1 MEKQNIKL
9 EISYMSVLRVAIV
22 VLGLLFF
29 WFIRDILILFF
40 VVLVVVAAL
49 SPIVDAWSRRINRL
63 AAIALI
69 YVLILAVLTL
79 IGIIVIPPFVIQL
92 QDLSHT
98 LPNYAEKIV
107 PALGNMRELVNLSQ
121 QGLSEIAQHVSS
133 LTTGFFSATLGF
145 FSGIIA
151 FVTIIVLSFYLLI
164 EEHGTKKFILSYL
177 PLENREQVVLI
188 VQKIGRKMGGW
199 LRGQLMLSCIIGI
212 VDWIGLSLLGVDF
225 ALTFGVWA
233 GVTEL
238 IPYVGPVIGAI
249 PAVILAFTISPL
261 IGILA
266 LALYILVQQIEA
278 NILVPKIMQRAVGL
292 SPVIIILALLI
303 GAKVSGLIGIII
315 AIPVAAA
322 VSVIIMEWSQIKDV
336 YSSTKKRS

>member
-1 MEKQNIKL
+1 MDKLQTEL
-9 EISYMSVLRVAIV
+9 EISYISIIRIAIV
-22 VLGLLFF
+22 ALGLFF
-29 WFIRDILILFF
+29 LWFIRDILILFF
-40 VVLVVVAAL
+40 IVLVVVAAL
-49 SPIVDAWSRRINRL
+49 SPVVDSWSKRINRL

-69 YVLILAVLTL
+69 YILIVAVLSL
-79 IGIIVIPPFVIQL
+79 VGIIVIPPFVTQL

-98 LPNYAEKIV
+98 LPSYAEKII

-121 QGLSEIAQHVSS
+121 QGLSEVAQHISR

-151 FVTIIVLSFYLLI
+151 LVTIIVLSFYLLI
-164 EEHGTKKFILSYL
+164 EEHGAKKFILNYL

-188 VQKIGRKMGGW
+188 VQKIGQKMGGW
-199 LRGQLMLSCIIGI
+199 LRGQLMLACIIGI

-225 ALTFGVWA
+225 ALTLGVWA

-249 PAVILAFTISPL
+249 PGIILAFTISPL

-266 LALYILVQQIEA
+266 LALYIVVQQIEA

-315 AIPVAAA
+315 AIPAAA
-322 VSVIIMEWSQIKDV
+322 AISVIIMEWTQIKEI
-336 YSSTKKRS
+336 YSRTKKRS

>member
-1 MEKQNIKL
+1 MDKDKIEL

-22 VLGLLFF
+22 MMGLLFL

-40 VVLVVVAAL
+40 IVLVVVAAL
-49 SPIVDAWSRRINRL
+49 SPVVDAWSKRINRL
-63 AAIALI
+63 AAIACI
-69 YVLILAVLTL
+69 YIILVALLTL
-79 IGIIVIPPFVIQL
+79 IGVIIIPPFVIQL
-92 QDLSHT
+92 QELSHT
-98 LPNYAEKIV
+98 LPSYAEKII

-121 QGLSEIAQHVSS
+121 QGLSEIAQHISS

-151 FVTIIVLSFYLLI
+151 LVTIVVLSFYLLI
-164 EEHGTKKFILSYL
+164 EEHGAKKFILSYL

-188 VQKIGRKMGGW
+188 VQKIGQKMGGW
-199 LRGQLMLSCIIGI
+199 LRGQLMLACIIGI

-225 ALTFGVWA
+225 ALTLGVWA
-233 GVTEL
+233 GITEL

-249 PAVILAFTISPL
+249 PGIILAFSISPL

-266 LALYILVQQIEA
+266 LALYIIVQQVEA

-303 GAKVSGLIGIII
+303 GAKVSGLVGIII
-315 AIPVAAA
+315 AIPAAA
-322 VSVIIMEWSQIKDV
+322 ALSVIIMEWTQIKEI
-336 YSSTKKRS
+336 YSRTKKRP